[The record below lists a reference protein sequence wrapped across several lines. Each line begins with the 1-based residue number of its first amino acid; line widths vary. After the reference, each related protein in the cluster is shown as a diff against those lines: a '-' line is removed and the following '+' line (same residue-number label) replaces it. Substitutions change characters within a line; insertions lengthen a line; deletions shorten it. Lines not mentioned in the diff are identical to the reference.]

1 MRTFV
6 LHRWS
11 EFWFTI
17 HPNTW
22 IVNGKMKEIFR
33 NMDIFSYM
41 AYIIGEYMNIY
52 ILAGENI
59 RSQGAAPT
67 KRLPLELLKERRNDV
82 N

>member
-41 AYIIGEYMNIY
+41 AYIIGEYMNIC

-59 RSQGAAPT
+59 RSQGAAPPKKAAVGVT
-67 KRLPLELLKERRNDV
+67 QGKKE
-82 N
+82 

>member
-67 KRLPLELLKERRNDV
+67 KKAAVGVTQGKKE
-82 N
+82 